1 MKKTYLDP
9 QLAIVDLKQD
19 VVRTSGDGISETTQ
33 GDFSYDK
40 SAWEVF
46 ES

>member
-19 VVRTSGDGISETTQ
+19 VVRTSGEEIFENTQ
-33 GDFSYDK
+33 GDFSYNK
-40 SAWEVF
+40 GAWGGDF
-46 ES
+46 S